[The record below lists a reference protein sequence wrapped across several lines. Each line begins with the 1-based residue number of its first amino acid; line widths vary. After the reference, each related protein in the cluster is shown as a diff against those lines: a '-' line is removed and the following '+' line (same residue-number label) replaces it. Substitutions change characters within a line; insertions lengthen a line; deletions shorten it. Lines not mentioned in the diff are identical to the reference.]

1 MASAEHRRVR
11 LAVVGCGDIA
21 ETGHLPAIARSADVE
36 LLGLVDVD
44 ASRRHELATRYDVPD
59 SADLA
64 SARAWGADGVILATP
79 PEVTPIVA
87 TSALAQGLD
96 ALVEKPMAA
105 DIASGRR
112 LHEVAQASDRIV
124 QVGFVNRFSPVV
136 QRVKQW
142 IDEGRLGHP
151 LIFALSS
158 ADEPFDPDDTRHVA
172 RMFHFLRH
180 GPAFVHE
187 AAHLTDYVLHL
198 GGGRAASVAAVGLR
212 TDTAFPSENYTSA
225 VVRLDN
231 GSVARMEVTWL
242 LRVLPAPTFW
252 VAGPQ
257 GRVVVDRAKGL
268 AELRSSSG
276 DDRVQLSRPWVDES
290 FDGQLAAF
298 AHSIRTRSPQG
309 PTTAEGLA
317 SLALCHGIVEAMN
330 QDLAATDMAKG
341 EAHHAVP

>member
-1 MASAEHRRVR
+1 MASTERRKVR

-21 ETGHLPAIARSADVE
+21 ETGHLPAIARSADVD
-36 LLGLVDVD
+36 LVGLVDLD
-44 ASRRHELATRYDVPD
+44 AARRHELATRHGVPD

-64 SARAWGADGVILATP
+64 SAQEWGADAVILATP

-87 TSALAQGLD
+87 MSALAQGLD

-105 DIASGRR
+105 DVTQGRR
-112 LHEVAQASDRIV
+112 LHEAVLASDRIV
-124 QVGFVNRFSPVV
+124 QLGFVNRFSPVV
-136 QRVKQW
+136 QRVKHW

-158 ADEPFDPDDTRHVA
+158 ADEPFDPDDTRHTA

-198 GGGRAASVAAVGLR
+198 GGGRADSVAAVGLR
-212 TDTAFPSENYTSA
+212 TDPAFPSENYTSA

-231 GSVARMEVTWL
+231 GSVARLEVTWL
-242 LRVLPAPTFW
+242 LRVLPSPTFW
-252 VAGPQ
+252 VAGPE
-257 GRVVVDRAKGL
+257 GRVVVDRAQGL
-268 AELRSSSG
+268 AELKSSSG
-276 DDRVQLSRPWVDES
+276 DDRVQLTRPWADES

-298 AHSIRTRSPQG
+298 AHSIRTRSVHG
-309 PTTAEGLA
+309 PTTADGLA
-317 SLALCHGIVEAMN
+317 SLILCHEIVDAMHA
-330 QDLAATDMAKG
+330 DLAASDVAEH
-341 EAHHAVP
+341 EAHHAVS